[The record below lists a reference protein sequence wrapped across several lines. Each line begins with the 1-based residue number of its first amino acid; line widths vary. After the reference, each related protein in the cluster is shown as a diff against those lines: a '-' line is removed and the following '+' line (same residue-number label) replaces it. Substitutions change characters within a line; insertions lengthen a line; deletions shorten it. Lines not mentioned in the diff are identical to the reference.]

1 MKKRF
6 TILIGAVGS
15 DTTSLFRQLS
25 AHPQVLPCRVAE
37 PRFFTDDRKWAM
49 GVEFYRSLWDFRE
62 PDERIALEASTE
74 YARHPH
80 VRCPAERM
88 AQLPTGFRFVYL
100 LRDPLAR
107 IEAHHALALEQG
119 ALRRPIAEGVPPEI
133 VGASRYAA
141 QLEAY
146 RDWFPPEDFLLLA
159 HEALERDPAA
169 ELRRICSFLEI
180 DPYFGFAGLSGGDEA
195 PVQPA
200 ARRSLLER
208 LRTPLSSSPARPAPA
223 LRAPAALPADRRARL
238 QEELRE
244 DTESLRREW
253 GFDVSIWDAERSGA
267 A

>member
-6 TILIGAVGS
+6 TVLIGAIGAG
-15 DTTSLFRQLS
+15 TTSLFRQLG

-49 GVEFYRSLWDFRE
+49 GIEFYRSLWDFRE

-74 YARHPH
+74 YALHPH

-88 AQLPTGFRFVYL
+88 AQMPTGFRFVYL

-107 IEAHHALALEQG
+107 IEAHHARALEQG
-119 ALRRPIAEGVPPEI
+119 AVQRPIAEGVPAE
-133 VGASRYAA
+133 VVDGSRYAA

-159 HEALERDPAA
+159 HEAVERDPAT
-169 ELRRICSFLEI
+169 ELRRVCSFLEI
-180 DPYFGFAGLSGGDEA
+180 DPYFGFPGLGDREVPA
-195 PVQPA
+195 QPA
-200 ARRSLLER
+200 TRPRLLER
-208 LRTPLSSSPARPAPA
+208 LRTQLSSSPAAGASRLRPPPGLTAEQ
-223 LRAPAALPADRRARL
+223 RARL
-238 QEELRE
+238 REELRTDAE
-244 DTESLRREW
+244 RLQRDW
-253 GFDVSIWDAERSGA
+253 GFDASVWDAELRGA

>member
-1 MKKRF
+1 VKKRF
-6 TILIGAVGS
+6 TLLIGAVGS
-15 DTTSLFRQLS
+15 DTTSLFRQLGV
-25 AHPQVLPCRVAE
+25 HPQVLPCRVAE
-37 PRFFTDDRKWAM
+37 PRFFTDDRKWAG

-74 YARHPH
+74 YACHPH

-88 AQLPTGFRFVYL
+88 AQMPTGFRFIYL

-119 ALRRPIAEGVPPEI
+119 SVRQPITAGVPPEV

-159 HEALERDPAA
+159 QEALERDPAA
-169 ELRRICSFLEI
+169 QLRRICSFLEI
-180 DPYFGFAGLSGGDEA
+180 DPYFGFPSLAGQDEA
-195 PVQPA
+195 RPA
-200 ARRSLLER
+200 ARPSLLER
-208 LRTPLSSSPARPAPA
+208 LRAQVSSSPARPA
-223 LRAPAALPADRRARL
+223 AALPPPPALSAEQRARL
-238 QEELRE
+238 QQELRQ

-253 GFDVSIWDAERSGA
+253 GFDVSIWDAELRGA